1 MYDGEK
7 ERTSRRGDK
16 GIHSVSGGV
25 RVAVLVGPKTGSS
38 GEFVAAL
45 FKGKA
50 GARLFGAP
58 TAGALSANANFEL
71 GSGLSVTLTTDIV
84 RTSDGVLHKDERLL
98 PDVVTKR
105 PMAAA
110 VAWLRD
116 TT

>member
-1 MYDGEK
+1 
-7 ERTSRRGDK
+7 
-16 GIHSVSGGV
+16 V